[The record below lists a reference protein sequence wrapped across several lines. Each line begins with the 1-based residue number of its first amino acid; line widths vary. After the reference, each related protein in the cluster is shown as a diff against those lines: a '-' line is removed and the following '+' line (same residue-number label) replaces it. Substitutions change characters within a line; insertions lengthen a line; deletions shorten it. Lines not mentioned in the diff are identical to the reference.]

1 MTASWR
7 NFSDVDDAMAFAHG
21 RGLLDSRTGDKI
33 MRLRMAGH
41 DDPEI
46 DELIVERARHELYCE
61 RMGVN
66 NPFRPVPSPAP
77 VGPIFA
83 GCDVRTGLQVRL
95 TPAALRRHLLLIAR
109 TGAGKSVLVVNLLM
123 SLLVARDIR
132 GIWLMDAYKRE
143 LRRVLPLF
151 RRVGR
156 PFAVLTPRT
165 TPFNLLQ
172 VPSGHVPHEHAS
184 VVCDVLS
191 STFALPEGATR
202 LLHQSVHALYIK
214 HGVAQ
219 GQSAAYPTLYDLF
232 EHVRKDDQANIASKD
247 ALLDRLRELLLAL
260 TPKAAAWRIGWTPA
274 DLAKRSILWEL
285 GGSGE
290 SAKHYLLDAFV
301 NGALRDQLLVPCP
314 SEWPRTVMFLDD
326 AQRLVSAR
334 TSGRMSPLA
343 EVLLVCRS
351 AGTSIILGHQS
362 TEGVERLILSQLG
375 TRFVGQLGLA
385 SDWMW
390 ARQELGLTS
399 AQIDY
404 CRHQM
409 NPGMFVVHAATAES
423 GARYPHLI
431 QVPNIHW
438 PTVTDDKVEASRG
451 CLADLPLVA
460 APEFERWEPWPVT
473 RVPYEPA
480 ASGPTPVNPDDEGN
494 VIDLDAAE
502 LAFLRAIVDH
512 PGIASSELPHLA
524 GLSPRRAL
532 EIRERLVRDG
542 YLRLHRVSTAARGR
556 RSLVLEPL
564 EPALRAL
571 GVAPEKEVRA

>member
-1 MTASWR
+1 MTPSWR
-7 NFSDVDDAMAFAHG
+7 DLSEVDDAMAFASD
-21 RGLLDSRTGDKI
+21 RGLLDSRTGDTL

-46 DELIVERARHELYCE
+46 DELFVERARHELYCE
-61 RMGVN
+61 RMGASI
-66 NPFRPVPSPAP
+66 PFRPVPSPAP
-77 VGPIFA
+77 AGPIFA
-83 GCDVRTGLQVRL
+83 GFDVRTGLQVRL
-95 TPAALRRHLLLIAR
+95 TPAALRRHVLVIGRTGSGKSYLEFTLLL
-109 TGAGKSVLVVNLLM
+109 SV
-123 SLLVARDIR
+123 LVARDVL

-156 PFAVLTPRT
+156 PLAVLTPRT

-172 VPSGHVPHEHAS
+172 VPSGHVPHEHAA
-184 VVCDVLS
+184 VACDVLA
-191 STFALPEGATR
+191 STFSLPEGATR
-202 LLHQSVHALYIK
+202 LLHQSVHALYVK
-214 HGVAQ
+214 HGVAD
-219 GQSAAYPTLYDLF
+219 GQRAAYPTLYDLL
-232 EHVRKDDQANIASKD
+232 EHVRKDDQANVASKD

-274 DLAKRSILWEL
+274 DLAKRSVLWEF

-290 SAKHYLLDAFV
+290 SAKHYLMDAFV
-301 NGALRDQLLVPCP
+301 NGALRDQLLVPCA
-314 SEWPRTVMFLDD
+314 SEWPTTVMVLDD
-326 AQRLVSAR
+326 AQRLVSTR
-334 TSGRMSPLA
+334 SSGRMSPLA
-343 EVLLVCRS
+343 EVLLICRS

-404 CRHQM
+404 CRHKM
-409 NPGMFVVHAATAES
+409 NPGMFVVQAATAES

-431 QVPNIHW
+431 QVPNINW
-438 PTVTDDKVEASRG
+438 PTVTDDEVEASRA
-451 CLADLPLVA
+451 CLADLPLVP
-460 APEFERWEPWPVT
+460 APEFEHWEPWPVIH
-473 RVPYEPA
+473 VPDEPTA
-480 ASGPTPVNPDDEGN
+480 TDATPDNSVQIDCADELETA
-494 VIDLDAAE
+494 D

-512 PGIASSELPHLA
+512 PGIASSELPNLA

-542 YLRLHRVSTAARGR
+542 YLRVHRVSTAARGR

-564 EPALRAL
+564 EPAFRAL
-571 GVAPEKEVRA
+571 GVAPAKEVRA